1 MKNKQ
6 ERWAALLFII
16 ASLLVLSSIKLPY
29 WSIWIAAPQY
39 PKGLVVT
46 TYVTGAKGDV
56 KEVDGLNH
64 YIGMRPLGE
73 AAPFERKIAIP
84 GISAIAACLLTLAFL
99 KRKWALV
106 LLLPAL
112 ALPFV
117 FAGDLYWW
125 LRDYGLNLD
134 PKAALS
140 SSVKPF
146 IPPLFGAGK
155 IAQFHVIASFKVGWY
170 MTLLAAVLGLIAA
183 YLRYWKPNQ
192 PEPVQEAEASD
203 KDEMRGTARGAK
215 HTVAAGIL
223 AMMIFA
229 NIQASHAKEIVVAP
243 GETYQTVSDAL
254 KVAADGDT
262 IRVTGGVHKG
272 NFVVNHSVR
281 LIGEQH
287 PVLDGEN
294 QGTVIRLNKPNCEL
308 RGFIIRNSGD
318 VFTSEDSGVHIEA
331 PDCRVTDNRLENVLF
346 GMHVS
351 RAKNSVV
358 ARNVILSKAL
368 PVARRGDQ
376 IRVWYSD
383 GVTVEENKIEGG
395 RDLVLWYSKDLT
407 VRKNTV
413 NNGRYGLHFMY
424 CNNGVVEDNT
434 LTNNSVGVY
443 LMYSRGLKLQRNR
456 LINNRGPSGYGIG
469 LKDMENVAV
478 RQNLVMNN
486 RAAMFVDNADG
497 LYEKN
502 LFAFNDLGIYLFLS
516 VKPNLFRTNQFVE
529 NTEQVVMGGKGDVKS
544 AVWEGNYWSDYAGYD
559 ANQDGIGDVPYKP
572 VKLFETMTDKHAG
585 LRVFIYSPSVQ
596 ALDFAAK
603 TFPLFS
609 PQPKLTDY
617 TPLMKGEG
625 YQALG
630 FSQPYAS
637 KPQSSPLKWFIASL
651 FMLLIGA
658 VMVKPIGLKVI
669 RELPLRLA
677 GTKSGTAV
685 QVRGMTKRFGSQ
697 VAVDNFSLT
706 VQQGETVALW
716 GSNGAGKTTILRCLL
731 GLTSYEGEASLLGLD
746 AKRNGKQVRASVGY
760 VPQLIHL
767 HGDLTVRETLYFYAQ
782 LRHVSIGR
790 AERLLKDWQLQSHAD
805 KQVNNLSGG
814 MKQKLALVIA
824 LLSDP
829 PVLLLDE
836 PTAHLDVQAR
846 HEWRALLERL
856 KAEGKTLIFC
866 THHMSEVR
874 QLADRVV
881 VLEKGRKLAVCSPDE
896 LSRVWKQDTILYLTV
911 PAESRADALTL
922 LKKNGFQPVQE
933 GSTLRLQV
941 EPERKLQPFQ
951 LLIEAGIPLQ
961 DGEWIPGSSG
971 ELILNNVTLPDPPDS
986 SRLSDP
992 TELSAPPK
1000 TRTPKWEPR
1009 AVSLVASKEI
1019 RDARSNR
1026 WFLFF
1031 AAIFSVLSLT
1041 VSLLGLSGSGSMG
1054 ISGFGRTSA
1063 GLVNLVLLIVPLMG
1077 LVMGAMS
1084 IVSER
1089 DQKTLQ
1095 TLLAQPLNRAE
1106 VLTGKFIGM
1115 ALALSAA
1122 ILFGFGISG
1131 LAMVITGATAQLEVY
1146 GWLVGF
1152 TLLLGLACLSLGF
1165 CLSVLASRSAA
1176 AIGAAIFLWLTLLFI
1191 SDLGM
1196 MGTAVS
1202 LKLTAQQ
1209 LLYLVLTNPAQVFK
1223 MAVIQMIQGNL
1234 EILGGA
1240 GLYATEQFG
1249 GRLVYILIGLLLGW
1263 IILPF
1268 MFALGWFTKRGG
1280 DA

>member
-1 MKNKQ
+1 MKNQQ
-6 ERWAALLFII
+6 ERWASLLFII

-46 TYVTGAKGDV
+46 TFVTGAKGDV
-56 KEVDGLNH
+56 REVDGLNH

-73 AAPFERKIAIP
+73 AAPLERKIAVP
-84 GISAIAACLLTLAFL
+84 GISAIAACLFVLAFL
-99 KRKWALV
+99 KKKWALV

-146 IPPLFGAGK
+146 IPPLFGAGR
-155 IAQFHVIASFKVGWY
+155 IAQFHVIASFKIGWY
-170 MTLLAAVLGLIAA
+170 MALLGGVLGSIAA
-183 YLRYWKPNQ
+183 YLRHRKPKQ
-192 PEPVQEAEASD
+192 LEPVRKAEAV
-203 KDEMRGTARGAK
+203 KVNGAK
-215 HTVAAGIL
+215 SISHQTKQTVAAGIL
-223 AMMIFA
+223 VLAMWA
-229 NIQASHAKEIVVAP
+229 GVQAGYAKEILIAP
-243 GETYQTVSDAL
+243 GATYETVGDAL
-254 KVAADGDT
+254 KAAADGDT
-262 IRVTGGVHKG
+262 IRVSGGVHKG
-272 NFVVNHSVR
+272 NFEVNHSVR
-281 LIGEQH
+281 LIGEKGA
-287 PVLDGEN
+287 VLDGEN
-294 QGTVIRLNKPNCEL
+294 RGTVIRLNKHGCEL

-318 VFTSEDSGVHIEA
+318 VFTSEDSGVRIEA
-331 PDCRVTDNRLENVLF
+331 PNCRVTDNRLENVLF
-346 GMHVS
+346 GVHVS
-351 RAKNSVV
+351 HAKNSVV
-358 ARNVILSKAL
+358 ARNVILSKPL

-407 VRKNTV
+407 VRKNIV
-413 NNGRYGLHFMY
+413 NKGRYGLHFMY

-469 LKDMENVAV
+469 LKDMEDVAV

-486 RAAMFVDNADG
+486 RAAMFMDNADG

-516 VKPNLFRTNQFVE
+516 VKPNRFRANQFVE

-544 AVWEGNYWSDYAGYD
+544 ASWEGNYWSDYAGYD
-559 ANQDGIGDVPYKP
+559 ANRDGIGDVPYKP
-572 VKLFETMTDKHAG
+572 VKLFEAMTDQHAG

-596 ALDFAAK
+596 ALDFAAR
-603 TFPLFS
+603 TFPVFS

-630 FSQPYAS
+630 MIAPVGSEPESA
-637 KPQSSPLKWFIASL
+637 PLKWFIASL
-651 FMLLIGA
+651 LMLLIGA
-658 VMVKPIGLKVI
+658 VIVKPVGLKII
-669 RELPLRLA
+669 RERPLRLVGIQA
-677 GTKSGTAV
+677 GPAI
-685 QVRGMTKRFGSQ
+685 QVRGITKRFGAQ

-731 GLTSYEGEASLLGLD
+731 GLTGYEGEASLLGLD

-767 HGDLTVRETLYFYAQ
+767 HGDLTVRETLHFYAQ
-782 LRHVSIGR
+782 LRHVPIER
-790 AERLLKDWQLQSHAD
+790 AERLLEDWQLQLHAD
-805 KQVNNLSGG
+805 KPVNNLSGG

-856 KAEGKTLIFC
+856 KREGKTLIFC

-896 LSRVWKQDTILYLTV
+896 LGRVWKQDAILYLTV
-911 PAESRADALTL
+911 PAESRADTITL
-922 LKKNGFQPVQE
+922 LKESGFEPVQE

-971 ELILNNVTLPDPPDS
+971 ELLLDDIILTEQ
-986 SRLSDP
+986 SDP
-992 TELSAPPK
+992 SYSPEIRDLKSEMENPM
-1000 TRTPKWEPR
+1000 WEPR
-1009 AVSLVASKEI
+1009 AVGLVASKEI

-1031 AAIFSVLSLT
+1031 AAIFAVLSLT
-1041 VSLLGLSGSGSMG
+1041 VSLLGLSGSGGMG
-1054 ISGFGRTSA
+1054 ITGFGRTSA

-1106 VLTGKFIGM
+1106 VLTGKLIGM

-1122 ILFGFGISG
+1122 ILFGFGLSG
-1131 LAMVITGATAQLEVY
+1131 LAMAITGATAQLEVY

-1165 CLSVLASRSAA
+1165 CLSVLASCSAA

-1209 LLYLVLTNPAQVFK
+1209 LLYLVLTNPAQIFK

-1249 GRLVYILIGLLLGW
+1249 GRLIYILVGLLLGW
-1263 IILPF
+1263 IVLPF